1 MNASIIIIF
10 MSSDFLYSDSAW
22 EDTSA
27 SIEKTDQLDDDAR
40 FAVAVAVA
48 GAGAG
53 TLAVADDILLI
64 VY

>member
-40 FAVAVAVA
+40 FAVA